1 MSDVVGPMSVF
12 LKRAR
17 YTSMNRIPADV
28 PCGECRLCCS
38 GVYELSEVH
47 PYEKAALGLPVETP
61 MLNEPGK
68 PCRFLSESGCN
79 VHAKRPA
86 MCRIFDCRMQALMPP
101 SLELRF
107 GYSLPVQAYAQQRW
121 KFLYLTEQ
129 DYIHY
134 LAFLIELDRGSQA
147 GLQASAVLTGA
158 LRHYIDRIG
167 DAGKAWRSDREAI
180 RNNIL
185 HRGEYVGIVLEN
197 FIGLNVAKQE
207 YERSQAAFQE
217 LLDKAVNSIMRA
229 FSLDQLG
236 EILHDEEQMSLL
248 REQIGRRVRCR

>member
-1 MSDVVGPMSVF
+1 MMMSDVVGPMSLF

-17 YTSMNRIPADV
+17 YSSVNRIPADV

-38 GVYELSEVH
+38 GVYDLSELH
-47 PYEKAALGLPVETP
+47 PYEKAALGLSVETP
-61 MLNEPGK
+61 MLNEAEK
-68 PCRFLSESGCN
+68 PCRFLSETGCS

-86 MCRIFDCRMQALMPP
+86 MCRVFDCRMQALLPP

-129 DYIHY
+129 DFVHY
-134 LAFLIELDRGSQA
+134 LAFLMELERGSQA
-147 GLQASAVLTGA
+147 ALQPSAVLVGA

-167 DAGKAWRSDREAI
+167 DAEKIWRSDREAI

-185 HRGEYVGIVLEN
+185 HRGEYVGVVLEHL
-197 FIGLNVAKQE
+197 IGLDAAKQE
-207 YERSQAAFQE
+207 YQRDQAAFQE
-217 LLDKAVNSIMRA
+217 LLDKAVNSVMGA
-229 FSLDQLG
+229 FTLEQLR
-236 EILHDEEQMSLL
+236 EISHDDEQAPLL
-248 REQIGRRVRCR
+248 REQIARRMR

>member
-1 MSDVVGPMSVF
+1 MSDVVGPMSEF

-47 PYEKAALGLPVETP
+47 PYEKAALGLSVETP

-68 PCRFLSESGCN
+68 PCRFLSETGCS

-107 GYSLPVQAYAQQRW
+107 GYSLPVQAYAQERW

-129 DYIHY
+129 DYVHY
-134 LAFLIELDRGSQA
+134 LAFLMELERGSQA
-147 GLQASAVLTGA
+147 ALQPSAVLVGA

-167 DAGKAWRSDREAI
+167 DAQKAWSSDPEAI

-185 HRGEYVGIVLEN
+185 HRGEYVGVVLEH
-197 FIGLNVAKQE
+197 FIGLDVAKQE
-207 YERSQAAFQE
+207 YQRDQAAFQE
-217 LLDKAVNSIMRA
+217 SLDKAVNLVMGA
-229 FSLDQLG
+229 FTLDQLR

-248 REQIGRRVRCR
+248 REQIARRMR

>member
-1 MSDVVGPMSVF
+1 MSDVVGPMSEF

-47 PYEKAALGLPVETP
+47 PYEKAALGLSVETP

-68 PCRFLSESGCN
+68 PCRFLSETGCS

-107 GYSLPVQAYAQQRW
+107 GYSLPVQAYAQERW

-129 DYIHY
+129 DYVHY
-134 LAFLIELDRGSQA
+134 LAFLMELERGSQA
-147 GLQASAVLTGA
+147 ALQPSAVLVGA

-167 DAGKAWRSDREAI
+167 DAQKAWSSDPEAI

-185 HRGEYVGIVLEN
+185 YRGEYVGVVLEH
-197 FIGLNVAKQE
+197 FIGLDVAKQE
-207 YERSQAAFQE
+207 YQRDQAAFQE
-217 LLDKAVNSIMRA
+217 SLDKAVNLVMGA
-229 FSLDQLG
+229 FTLDQLR
-236 EILHDEEQMSLL
+236 EILHDDERVSLL
-248 REQIGRRVRCR
+248 REQIARRMR